1 MSPLSPPT
9 ARPLAGRRVMVTR
22 AAAQAAALNQELRQL
37 GAAVVEVPAIAIE
50 PVGSLEELRHAARR
64 LRTRRPP
71 RWLAVTSAN
80 TVERLRELDLP
91 EDLAGVRA
99 AAVGEGTARAL
110 RDIGI
115 NVELVAPGTG
125 AEALADALI
134 AAGAGGGAVWL
145 PQAEAARSEL
155 GERLR
160 QAGAEVT
167 VTVCYRTVPVR
178 GLHGLLVAALAA
190 GIDAVTVLSPSAA
203 EAVIAAVGAER
214 LDGVSVVCAGE
225 TTATAL
231 HRHGILPVVAAR
243 GDAAGVAAAVAGALR
258 R

>member
-1 MSPLSPPT
+1 
-9 ARPLAGRRVMVTR
+9 MVTR

-50 PVGSLEELRHAARR
+50 PVGSPEELRHAARR

-80 TVERLRELDLP
+80 AVERLRELDLP

-115 NVELVAPGTG
+115 NVDLVAPGTG
-125 AEALADALI
+125 AAALADGLV
-134 AAGAGGGAVWL
+134 AAGAGDGAVWL
-145 PQAEAARSEL
+145 PQAEAALSEL

-160 QAGAEVT
+160 KAGAEVT
-167 VTVCYRTVPVR
+167 VTVCYRTVPVPGLR
-178 GLHGLLVAALAA
+178 GLLFAARAG
-190 GIDAVTVLSPSAA
+190 GIDAVTLLSPSAA
-203 EAVIAAVGAER
+203 EAVIAAVGAAW
-214 LDGVSVVCAGE
+214 LDGVSVVCVGD
-225 TTATAL
+225 TTATA
-231 HRHGILPVVAAR
+231 AASSR
-243 GDAAGVAAAVAGALR
+243 DPAGGGGAG
-258 R
+258 